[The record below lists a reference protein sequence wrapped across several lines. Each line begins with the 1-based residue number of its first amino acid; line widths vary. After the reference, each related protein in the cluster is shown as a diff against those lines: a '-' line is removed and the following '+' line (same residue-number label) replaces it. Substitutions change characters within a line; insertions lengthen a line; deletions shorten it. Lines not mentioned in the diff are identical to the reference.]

1 MKKYRGCG
9 ATSADDARF
18 CSERGKK
25 IDGSRRKTVAALVA
39 IVSLV
44 ALCCGCG
51 VVSLFCP
58 ARDFEWEW
66 NEAGTG
72 RITRWRDREA
82 REVFIPGRFRGIEI
96 YGVGPGAFRGMTK
109 LERATFESSTPSLGD
124 YAFDGCVAL
133 KTVDFGKNELF
144 VGVGGKRAFAG
155 TGITSIKL
163 TSSVAEGAFAD
174 CKSLE
179 RVEVDSLREIGAE
192 AFAGCEA
199 LTTFANSG
207 AWPQIEKIGAK
218 AFEGCKS
225 LRRLYL
231 GEEKPEIASDAFEGC
246 SPDLEVSWGV
256 GVMKTVWRPASGAEP
271 VPPVWPPR
279 SLEESSR

>member
-1 MKKYRGCG
+1 M
-9 ATSADDARF
+9 
-18 CSERGKK
+18 
-25 IDGSRRKTVAALVA
+25 
-39 IVSLV
+39 
-44 ALCCGCG
+44 
-51 VVSLFCP
+51 
-58 ARDFEWEW
+58 
-66 NEAGTG
+66 
-72 RITRWRDREA
+72 
-82 REVFIPGRFRGIEI
+82 
-96 YGVGPGAFRGMTK
+96 
-109 LERATFESSTPSLGD
+109 
-124 YAFDGCVAL
+124 

-163 TSSVAEGAFAD
+163 TSSVAEGAFAG

-179 RVEVDSLREIGAE
+179 RVEVDCLNEIGAE

-207 AWPQIEKIGAK
+207 AWPQIEKIGPK
-218 AFEGCKS
+218 AFEDCKS

-231 GEEKPEIASDAFEGC
+231 GEEKPEIAPDAFEGC

-256 GVMKTVWRPASGAEP
+256 GAMTTVWRPASGAEP